1 MSTMVPSEHPPI
13 DLDALRVMLGGDENL
28 VSMIL
33 EKFRAEI
40 FGDIEQLKS
49 LQAGDQAEPIRAL
62 AHRLKGTCG
71 NAQATQLSEIA
82 KLLQFAMAAGEL
94 DQAAGLIKA
103 LDAERVALEQY
114 VAEQGY

>member
-33 EKFRAEI
+33 DKFRAEI

-71 NAQATQLSEIA
+71 NAQANQLSEIA

-103 LDAERVALEQY
+103 LDAERVVLEQY
-114 VAEQGY
+114 LAEQGY

>member
-1 MSTMVPSEHPPI
+1 MSTMVPSELPPI
-13 DLDALRVMLGGDENL
+13 ELDALRVMLGGDESL
-28 VSMIL
+28 VRMIL
-33 EKFRAEI
+33 DKFRAEI
-40 FGDIEQLKS
+40 LGDIEQLKS
-49 LQAGDQAEPIRAL
+49 LQAGEQIEPIRAL

-114 VAEQGY
+114 VAGQGY

>member
-33 EKFRAEI
+33 DKLRAEI
-40 FGDIEQLKS
+40 LGDIEQLKS
-49 LQAGDQAEPIRAL
+49 LQAGEQAEPIRAL

-94 DQAAGLIKA
+94 DQAAGLIMA
-103 LDAERVALEQY
+103 LDAYRVALEHY

>member
-13 DLDALRVMLGGDENL
+13 DLGALRVMLGGVENL

-33 EKFRAEI
+33 DKLRAEI
-40 FGDIEQLKS
+40 LGDIEQLKS
-49 LQAGDQAEPIRAL
+49 LQAGEQAEPIRAL

-94 DQAAGLIKA
+94 DQAAGLIMA
-103 LDAERVALEQY
+103 LDAERVALEHY

>member
-33 EKFRAEI
+33 DKFRAEI

-49 LQAGDQAEPIRAL
+49 IQAGEQAEPIRAL

>member
-1 MSTMVPSEHPPI
+1 MVPSEHPPI

-49 LQAGDQAEPIRAL
+49 LQAGDQRTYPRISAP
-62 AHRLKGTCG
+62 LKGNLRECASQPTFRNCE
-71 NAQATQLSEIA
+71 T
-82 KLLQFAMAAGEL
+82 AAICYGSGG
-94 DQAAGLIKA
+94 A
-103 LDAERVALEQY
+103 
-114 VAEQGY
+114 

>member
-33 EKFRAEI
+33 DKFWAEI

-49 LQAGDQAEPIRAL
+49 LQAGEQAEPIRAL

>member
-13 DLDALRVMLGGDENL
+13 DLDALRVMLGGDEKL

-33 EKFRAEI
+33 DKFRAEI
-40 FGDIEQLKS
+40 LGDIEQLKS
-49 LQAGDQAEPIRAL
+49 LQTGGQTEPIRAL

-103 LDAERVALEQY
+103 LNAERVALEQY
-114 VAEQGY
+114 VAGQGY

>member
-1 MSTMVPSEHPPI
+1 MSTMVPSELPPI
-13 DLDALRVMLGGDENL
+13 DLDALRVMLGGDESL
-28 VSMIL
+28 VRMIL
-33 EKFRAEI
+33 DKFRAEI
-40 FGDIEQLKS
+40 LGDIEQLKS
-49 LQAGDQAEPIRAL
+49 LQAGEQIEPIRAL

-103 LDAERVALEQY
+103 LDAERFALEQY
-114 VAEQGY
+114 VAGQGY

>member
-33 EKFRAEI
+33 DKFRAEI

-49 LQAGDQAEPIRAL
+49 LQAGEQAEPIRAL

-94 DQAAGLIKA
+94 DHAAGLIKA
-103 LDAERVALEQY
+103 LDAERVALEHY

>member
-33 EKFRAEI
+33 DKFRAEI
-40 FGDIEQLKS
+40 LGDTEQLKS
-49 LQAGDQAEPIRAL
+49 LQAGEQAEPIRAL

-94 DQAAGLIKA
+94 YQAAGLIKS
-103 LDAERVALEQY
+103 LDAERVALEHY

>member
-33 EKFRAEI
+33 DKFRAEI

-49 LQAGDQAEPIRAL
+49 LQAGEQAEPIRAL

-103 LDAERVALEQY
+103 LDAERVALKHY

>member
-33 EKFRAEI
+33 DKFRAEI

>member
-13 DLDALRVMLGGDENL
+13 DLGALRVMLGGDEHL

-33 EKFRAEI
+33 DKLRAEI
-40 FGDIEQLKS
+40 LGDIEQLKS
-49 LQAGDQAEPIRAL
+49 LQAGEQAEPIRAL

-94 DQAAGLIKA
+94 DQAPGLIRA
-103 LDAERVALEQY
+103 LDAERIALEQY

>member
-13 DLDALRVMLGGDENL
+13 DLDALRVMLVGGENL

-33 EKFRAEI
+33 DKFRAEI
-40 FGDIEQLKS
+40 LGDIEQLKS
-49 LQAGDQAEPIRAL
+49 LQAGEQAEPIRAL

-103 LDAERVALEQY
+103 LDAERVAPEHY

>member
-33 EKFRAEI
+33 DKFRAEI

-49 LQAGDQAEPIRAL
+49 LQAGEQAEPIRAL

>member
-1 MSTMVPSEHPPI
+1 MSTMVPSELLQI

-28 VSMIL
+28 VRMIL
-33 EKFRAEI
+33 EKFRAEVLC
-40 FGDIEQLKS
+40 DIEQLKS
-49 LQAGDQAEPIRAL
+49 LQTGEQTEPIRAL

-114 VAEQGY
+114 VAGQGY